1 MEAGPITI
9 AAPAER
15 VLTLALD
22 AFEGAL
28 AASYDRRAPH
38 FLAEH
43 VYALSQAFSA
53 FYDQCPILPEKDQR
67 VRGSRLALAQA
78 TLKQLE
84 IGLDLLGIAAPER
97 M

>member
-1 MEAGPITI
+1 
-9 AAPAER
+9 
-15 VLTLALD
+15 LD

-28 AASYDRRAPH
+28 AAAYDRRAPH

-43 VYALSQAFSA
+43 VYALSQAFSG
-53 FYDQCPILPEKDQR
+53 FYDKCPILSEKDEKL
-67 VRGSRLALAQA
+67 RGSRLALAQA

-84 IGLDLLGIAAPER
+84 LGLGVLGIAAPER